1 MEFSSKTTER
11 SLLELLR
18 PVQDRSFYPD
28 TERCERIP
36 VRDAQK
42 PSWPDFR
49 KKGCEVGECG
59 VPCGYDIMSIFY
71 MTGVRHSKSRTEIM
85 WKMS

>member
-1 MEFSSKTTER
+1 MCRTDLSTRTLKDVRE
-11 SLLELLR
+11 SLLEMLR
-18 PVQDRSFYPD
+18 NRLGLTSV
-28 TERCERIP
+28 
-36 VRDAQK
+36 
-42 PSWPDFR
+42 

>member
-49 KKGCEVGECG
+49 KKRLRGGRMRCALRV
-59 VPCGYDIMSIFY
+59 
-71 MTGVRHSKSRTEIM
+71 
-85 WKMS
+85 